1 MNETEAREHLKNRS
15 TPDHIA
21 DEARAVLA
29 PINAA
34 EAAARAK
41 EDAKAEADAVAAEEA
56 ARATMPRPDA
66 KGSRR

>member
-1 MNETEAREHLKNRS
+1 MTEAEAREYLKNS
-15 TPDHIA
+15 KTPDHIA

-29 PINAA
+29 PINTA
-34 EAAARAK
+34 EAAARVE
-41 EDAKAEADAVAAEEA
+41 EDARAEAAAVAAEEA